1 MAGSYNAGQSPIR
14 TVLVDPTTLVDITPA
29 TSAAD
34 GSTRIAGVSGTAI
47 SSATN
52 PTATR
57 DYGFGNI
64 AVNQV
69 SVQLTSTQ
77 IVAAR
82 SSRGAVTIVNHG
94 TNPVYIGTG
103 TASATTGLLLP
114 GVVGASVTIPSNA
127 QIAGIATGAAQ
138 TVSYLETF

>member
-1 MAGSYNAGQSPIR
+1 MPGSYNAGQSPIR
-14 TVLVDPTTLVDITPA
+14 AVIVNPTNVDVTQA
-29 TSAAD
+29 SAAAD
-34 GSTRIAGVSGTAI
+34 GSTRVAGVDGAAV
-47 SSATN
+47 SSNTN
-52 PTATR
+52 PVATR
-57 DYGFGNI
+57 DYGFSNI

-82 SSRGAVTIVNHG
+82 SSRGAVTITNHG